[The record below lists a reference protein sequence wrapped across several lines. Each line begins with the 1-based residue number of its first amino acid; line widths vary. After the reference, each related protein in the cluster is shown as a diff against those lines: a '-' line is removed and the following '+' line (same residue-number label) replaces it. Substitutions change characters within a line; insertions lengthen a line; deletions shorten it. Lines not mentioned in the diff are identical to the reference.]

1 MRTDKM
7 IRAARGGVMVLSA
20 AFCGLGLF
28 MIVRPALSVI
38 LIARAIGA
46 MLIALGAMRLAGY
59 FSRDLYQLA
68 FQFDLAYGVLLV
80 ALGALVLLRPDVAAT
95 LLVVVMGV
103 ETVADGLFRLQTS
116 LDARRFGLEKWW
128 LILLLAVAAAVLGG
142 FMIFSP
148 LASLTAINRLL
159 GAAMLLEGA
168 LNLCVA
174 LCAIGPGLRGRDDA
188 HAGSE
193 G

>member
-1 MRTDKM
+1 MHTDKM

-128 LILLLAVAAAVLGG
+128 LILLLAVAAAALGG

>member
-116 LDARRFGLEKWW
+116 LDARRFGLSSWW
-128 LILLLAVAAAVLGG
+128 LMLVVALAAGAVGVALVACPAASVR
-142 FMIFSP
+142 
-148 LASLTAINRLL
+148 AATRLL
-159 GAAMLLEGA
+159 GFSMLMEGA
-168 LNLCVA
+168 LNLCVG
-174 LCAIGPGLRGRDDA
+174 LCAVKIIRHQRGESRQYL
-188 HAGSE
+188 
-193 G
+193 

>member
-128 LILLLAVAAAVLGG
+128 LILLLAVAAAALGG